1 MRSTVKKIMVVF
13 TVFCMLFASL
23 PVQAASP
30 VISKKAITLTIGK
43 STTLKV
49 KNAKGKIKWKSS
61 NSKIA
66 SVSKRG
72 KVTGKKTGKAKITA
86 IVNKR
91 HYRCIVTVKA
101 TRKVTKVTNV
111 KLNKKNITLKAGKAY
126 TLKASVSPSKASNKA
141 LAWKSSNKSIAS
153 VNSKGVVS
161 AKKAGT
167 VTITATAKDGSKKK
181 ASCKV
186 TVKKAS
192 KSASDKRVSK
202 IIVSSKKSV
211 NINGTLQLN
220 VSVQPSGLSKTFTW
234 KSDNTKIATVS
245 STGLVKGVSAGTVK
259 ITVTTNDKWKDS
271 ISVYIT
277 VNQPQNTPT
286 PEPVQKT
293 ITGIE
298 AVCGITEASS
308 IDDIK
313 NHMTVYENYSD
324 GTKAEVKGYSVKAE
338 STPDSYKCT
347 VTKTGTNFS
356 TVINVKKKGTSSSEK
371 TLTGITAECTLK
383 EVSSFDELIDNL
395 VVTAHYSD
403 GSTAELKS
411 YRVTSSVGGADGYG
425 ANIETMDG
433 KFKTSVSAKTKISSV
448 TLENIEASCKYSEV
462 ESGYTFKTSDFDVK
476 GVYSD
481 GSKKNIG
488 FKVDISYSNGAYK
501 AIITAENHSVT
512 LTIPVKKSSTPEV
525 TGMTYSLNPSYV
537 YVGENL
543 ANGQLKVTAKYSDGS
558 QKEVTDYA
566 CDFKPQSS
574 AGTYTFNVT
583 WGTFKKAIS
592 ITVKEKT
599 APTPTL
605 TGLDAKYNSSYVY
618 AGDPFDASKI
628 ILTGTYSDGSTKQIT
643 DYTYD
648 FTPATDH
655 LGKATLIIH
664 YAGQNMTIRITSIVK
679 TEPKSVEFKFMNVP
693 IGVGE
698 NIDKSNITITATD
711 YAGTVTNPT
720 DFTIDFSPKTEA
732 GTYPFTVSYKGFSE
746 TFNVTVK

>member
-1 MRSTVKKIMVVF
+1 
-13 TVFCMLFASL
+13 MLLASL

-30 VISKKAITLTIGK
+30 VISKKTITLTVGK
-43 STTLKV
+43 SITLKV

-86 IVNKR
+86 TVNKR
-91 HYRCIVTVKA
+91 NYNCTVIVKA
-101 TRKVTKVTNV
+101 DRKVTKVTNV
-111 KLNKKNITLKAGKAY
+111 KLNKKNITLKAGKVY

-141 LAWKSSNKSIAS
+141 LVWKSSNNSIAS

-186 TVKKAS
+186 TVKKTS
-192 KSASDKRVSK
+192 KPASDKRVSK

-211 NINGTLQLN
+211 NINGTLQLK

-234 KSDNTKIATVS
+234 KSNNTKIATVS

-277 VNQPQNTPT
+277 VNKPQNTPT
-286 PEPVQKT
+286 PKPVHKT

-313 NHMTVYENYSD
+313 NHLTVYEKYSD
-324 GTKAEVKGYSVKAE
+324 GTKNEVKSYSVKAE
-338 STPDSYKCT
+338 STSDGYKCT
-347 VTKTGTNFS
+347 VTITGTSFS
-356 TVINVKKKGTSSSEK
+356 TVINVKKKGSP
-371 TLTGITAECTLK
+371 
-383 EVSSFDELIDNL
+383 
-395 VVTAHYSD
+395 
-403 GSTAELKS
+403 
-411 YRVTSSVGGADGYG
+411 
-425 ANIETMDG
+425 
-433 KFKTSVSAKTKISSV
+433 SSV
-448 TLENIEASCKYSEV
+448 TLESIEASCKHSEV

-512 LTIPVKKSSTPEV
+512 LTILVKKSSTPEV

-537 YVGENL
+537 YVDENL
-543 ANGQLKVTAKYSDGS
+543 ASGQLKVTAKYSDGS

-592 ITVKEKT
+592 ITIKEKT
-599 APTPTL
+599 VPTPAL
-605 TGLDAKYNSSYVY
+605 TGLDAQYNNSYVY
-618 AGDPFDASKI
+618 AEDPIDASKI

-648 FTPATDH
+648 FTPATEH
-655 LGKATLIIH
+655 LGKATLVIH

-679 TEPKSVEFKFMNVP
+679 TEPKSVKFKFMNVP

-698 NIDKSNITITATD
+698 NIDKNNITLTATD

-720 DFTIDFSPKTEA
+720 DFTIDFSPKVEA

>member
-1 MRSTVKKIMVVF
+1 MRSTVKKLIVIF
-13 TVFCMLFASL
+13 TVLCMLLASL

-30 VISKKAITLTIGK
+30 VISKKAITLTVGK

-86 IVNKR
+86 TVNKR
-91 HYRCIVTVKA
+91 NYNCTVIVKA
-101 TRKVTKVTNV
+101 DRKVTKVTNV
-111 KLNKKNITLKAGKAY
+111 KLNKKNITLKAGKVY

-141 LAWKSSNKSIAS
+141 LVWKSSNNSIAS

-186 TVKKAS
+186 TVKKTS
-192 KSASDKRVSK
+192 KPASDKRVSK

-211 NINGTLQLN
+211 NINGTLQLK

-277 VNQPQNTPT
+277 VNKPQNTPT
-286 PEPVQKT
+286 PKPVHKT

-313 NHMTVYENYSD
+313 NHLTVYEKYSD
-324 GTKAEVKGYSVKAE
+324 GTKNEVKSYSVKTE
-338 STPDSYKCT
+338 STSDGYKCT
-347 VTKTGTNFS
+347 VTITGTSFS
-356 TVINVKKKGTSSSEK
+356 TVINVKKKGSP
-371 TLTGITAECTLK
+371 
-383 EVSSFDELIDNL
+383 
-395 VVTAHYSD
+395 
-403 GSTAELKS
+403 
-411 YRVTSSVGGADGYG
+411 
-425 ANIETMDG
+425 
-433 KFKTSVSAKTKISSV
+433 SSV
-448 TLENIEASCKYSEV
+448 TLESIEASCKHSEV

-512 LTIPVKKSSTPEV
+512 LTILVKKSSTPEV
-525 TGMTYSLNPSYV
+525 TGMTYFLNPPYV
-537 YVGENL
+537 YVDENL
-543 ANGQLKVTAKYSDGS
+543 ASGQLKVTAKYSDGS

-592 ITVKEKT
+592 ITIKEKT
-599 APTPTL
+599 VPTPAL
-605 TGLDAKYNSSYVY
+605 TGLDAQYNNSYVY
-618 AGDPFDASKI
+618 VEDPIDASKI

-648 FTPATDH
+648 FTPATEH
-655 LGKATLIIH
+655 LGKATLVIH

-679 TEPKSVEFKFMNVP
+679 TEPKSVKFKFMNVP

-698 NIDKSNITITATD
+698 NIDKNNITLTATD

-720 DFTIDFSPKTEA
+720 DFTIDFSPKAEA